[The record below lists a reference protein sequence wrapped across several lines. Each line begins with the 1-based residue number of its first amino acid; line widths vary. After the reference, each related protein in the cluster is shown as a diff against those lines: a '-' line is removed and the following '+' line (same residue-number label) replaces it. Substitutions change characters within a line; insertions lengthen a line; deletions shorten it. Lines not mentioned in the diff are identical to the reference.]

1 MKEYVYVFDYST
13 ERILR
18 ITIDEKD
25 KQQQLEEDIYDID
38 NILRRR
44 GLKEIQCAYLFSEK
58 VLEIENAE
66 LV

>member
-18 ITIDEKD
+18 ITIDDED
-25 KQQQLEEDIYDID
+25 KLHCSDGIYDVD
-38 NILRRR
+38 YLLRRR
-44 GLKEIQCAYLFSEK
+44 GLKEVQCAYLFSEK

>member
-18 ITIDEKD
+18 ITIDDED
-25 KQQQLEEDIYDID
+25 KSHCSDDVYDVD
-38 NILRRR
+38 YLLRRR
-44 GLKEIQCAYLFSEK
+44 GLKETQCAYLFSEK

>member
-18 ITIDEKD
+18 ITIDDED
-25 KQQQLEEDIYDID
+25 KLHCSDDVYDID
-38 NILRRR
+38 YLLRRR
-44 GLKEIQCAYLFSEK
+44 GLKETQCAYLFSEK
-58 VLEIENAE
+58 VLKIENAE

>member
-13 ERILR
+13 EKILR
-18 ITIDEKD
+18 ITIDDED
-25 KQQQLEEDIYDID
+25 KLHCSDDVYDID
-38 NILRRR
+38 YLLRRR
-44 GLKEIQCAYLFSEK
+44 GLKETQCAYLFSEK

>member
-18 ITIDEKD
+18 ITIDD
-25 KQQQLEEDIYDID
+25 EDELHCSDGIYDV
-38 NILRRR
+38 NYLLHRR
-44 GLKEIQCAYLFSEK
+44 GLKETQCAYLFSEK

>member
-13 ERILR
+13 KRILR
-18 ITIDEKD
+18 ITIDDED
-25 KQQQLEEDIYDID
+25 KLHCSDDVYDID
-38 NILRRR
+38 YLLRRR
-44 GLKEIQCAYLFSEK
+44 GLKETQCAYLFSEK

>member
-1 MKEYVYVFDYST
+1 MREYVYVFDYST

-18 ITIDEKD
+18 ITIDDED
-25 KQQQLEEDIYDID
+25 KLHCSDDVYDVD
-38 NILRRR
+38 YLLRRR
-44 GLKEIQCAYLFSEK
+44 GLKEVQCAYLFSEK

>member
-18 ITIDEKD
+18 ITIDDED
-25 KQQQLEEDIYDID
+25 KLHCSDDVYDID
-38 NILRRR
+38 HLLRRR
-44 GLKEIQCAYLFSEK
+44 GLKETQCAYLFSEK